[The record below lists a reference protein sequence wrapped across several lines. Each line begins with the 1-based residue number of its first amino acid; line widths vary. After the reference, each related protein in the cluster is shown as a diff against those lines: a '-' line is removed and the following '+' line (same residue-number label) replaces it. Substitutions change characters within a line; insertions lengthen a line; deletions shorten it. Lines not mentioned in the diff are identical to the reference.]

1 MDDFL
6 KTVVDKIR
14 NEADDLPGDLAAVMV
29 IMVDKFGTASP
40 MMFASGDEGVA
51 LARGCIDSA
60 TEHLHELMEDEPR
73 WSDFD
78 GTMH

>member
-1 MDDFL
+1 
-6 KTVVDKIR
+6 V
-14 NEADDLPGDLAAVMV
+14 
-29 IMVDKFGTASP
+29 
-40 MMFASGDEGVA
+40 